1 MAEEEVYV
9 GIKKGEAYRV
19 SGYCSPNVNLNIFV
33 EYAKRLDISIGAAVR
48 RCKEV
53 IISGD
58 FNTKSNAL
66 GVTKT
71 DRKKRMSLV
80 VLDRNHLVP
89 IRVLGGVSQ
98 KLRAL
103 VVDFLRS
110 VKTL

>member
-19 SGYCSPNVNLNIFV
+19 SDYCSPNFSLNIFV
-33 EYAKRLDISIGAAVR
+33 EYAKRLDIYIGAAVR

-53 IISGD
+53 ITSGD
-58 FNTKSNAL
+58 FNTKYNAL

-89 IRVLGGVSQ
+89 IRVLGEVS
-98 KLRAL
+98 
-103 VVDFLRS
+103 
-110 VKTL
+110 

>member
-1 MAEEEVYV
+1 M
-9 GIKKGEAYRV
+9 
-19 SGYCSPNVNLNIFV
+19 SGYCSPNVSLNIFV

-53 IISGD
+53 IIPGD

-71 DRKKRMSLV
+71 NRKKSMSLV

-89 IRVLGGVSQ
+89 IRVLGEVS
-98 KLRAL
+98 
-103 VVDFLRS
+103 
-110 VKTL
+110 

>member
-1 MAEEEVYV
+1 MYG
-9 GIKKGEAYRV
+9 GIKKGEAYRLN
-19 SGYCSPNVNLNIFV
+19 GYCSPNVSLNIFV
-33 EYAKRLDISIGAAVR
+33 EYAQRLDISIGAAVR

-80 VLDRNHLVP
+80 VLDWSHLVP
-89 IRVLGGVSQ
+89 IRVLGGVS
-98 KLRAL
+98 
-103 VVDFLRS
+103 
-110 VKTL
+110 